1 MHDKHNL
8 FVYGTLKEGGRL
20 HDYLKGQPF
29 LGTYYTE
36 PNYFMFDAGPIPM
49 VFPVPKGTGQK
60 VEGEIYEVNDS
71 EFRTIKT
78 MEEGA
83 GYDTKQDIF
92 LSKGGMIHRL
102 ASIFIYPPKY
112 LYHQGEIKKGFVSWK
127 V

>member
-20 HDYLKGQPF
+20 HHLLKDSTF

-36 PNYFMFDAGPIPM
+36 PNYFLFDTGPVPM

-78 MEEGA
+78 MEEPA
-83 GYDTKQDIF
+83 G
-92 LSKGGMIHRL
+92 S
-102 ASIFIYPPKY
+102 
-112 LYHQGEIKKGFVSWK
+112 
-127 V
+127 